1 LPELSAAPRAN
12 REAASA
18 ACFRKPLAALA
29 VLSCELSWRCLAQA
43 AVARF
48 RPLLNRVLVT
58 RASAATETAGGI
70 IIPDQVREPASSARR
85 LALPAARLTA

>member
-1 LPELSAAPRAN
+1 MWHVRRVRSSECCLLPQAIGGAGRVLRAELA
-12 REAASA
+12 
-18 ACFRKPLAALA
+18 
-29 VLSCELSWRCLAQA
+29 RCLAQA